1 MTQTKTQPIIGI
13 APSFDDGTVIPGKPI
28 DRIFLRRD
36 YTQILAAVGA
46 TPLILNPDM
55 SLMSIIALCD
65 GIIISGGEDIDP
77 SRYGAQRFPQTRRTE
92 PAERFEW
99 ETELIEA
106 CDEAHTPILGICY
119 GMQRLNVHYGGTLI
133 QDIPTYLPENIGHD
147 NTLHTV
153 TFEHEFLGMKEKGIH
168 EINSRHHQ
176 AVEYLADGFTACA
189 VAPDGIVEAIE
200 GRGHYGMQWHPESD
214 ETGAHVYRVFIEK
227 CMEKKAA
234 LDQPQL

>member
-1 MTQTKTQPIIGI
+1 
-13 APSFDDGTVIPGKPI
+13 
-28 DRIFLRRD
+28 
-36 YTQILAAVGA
+36 
-46 TPLILNPDM
+46 
-55 SLMSIIALCD
+55 
-65 GIIISGGEDIDP
+65 
-77 SRYGAQRFPQTRRTE
+77 
-92 PAERFEW
+92 
-99 ETELIEA
+99 
-106 CDEAHTPILGICY
+106 
-119 GMQRLNVHYGGTLI
+119 MQRLNVHYGGTLI